1 MADELIYTSSLDP
14 RAVPL
19 LEALTV
25 EYDARYG
32 TYFHKEGA
40 IAEMN
45 KYPPE
50 DFAPPH
56 GNFLLLLRDGE
67 TIGGGAFMRYND
79 DTAEFKRIW
88 THSTYRR
95 QGLAKIVLD
104 ELELQAAKQ
113 GYRRVYLTTGFRQ
126 PEAKALYLNYGYTAL
141 FDINADPQIYGT
153 LPFEKDI
160 SAAFHAD
167 ILPSKNTIHENIHV

>member
-1 MADELIYTSSLDP
+1 MADEFLYTTTHDS

-19 LEALTV
+19 IEALTA

-32 TYFHKEGA
+32 TYFSPEGA
-40 IAEMN
+40 RAEMN
-45 KYPPE
+45 RYPPE
-50 DFAPPH
+50 AFAPPH

-67 TIGGGAFMRYND
+67 TIGGGAFMRYSD

-88 THSTYRR
+88 THSDLRR
-95 QGLAKIVLD
+95 QGLAKKVLN
-104 ELELQAAKQ
+104 ELESQAHRQ
-113 GYRRVYLTTGFRQ
+113 GYSRVYLTTAFRQ

-141 FDINADPQIYGT
+141 FDVNADPQSYEI

-160 SAAFHAD
+160 SRIFTGRNPVNGAGVY
-167 ILPSKNTIHENIHV
+167 ENIPA